1 MNNGAP
7 TELGTEKVGTLLKRY
22 ATPGIIAMTAS
33 SLYNMVDSIY
43 IGNIPEVGTLA
54 MSGLAVTFPLMNLS
68 AAIGT
73 LVGVGA
79 ATMTSMLLGQKNY
92 GVANKVLANTM
103 TLNTIFGILFSVL
116 VLSFLDPILYFFGA
130 SDATIPYARDY
141 MTYILIGNVV
151 THLYM
156 GLNNII
162 RASGNPKTA
171 MGLTL
176 FTVISNAIMDPIF
189 IFTFK
194 MGIKGA
200 AIATILCQLIA
211 LVIAIIFLRDS
222 SRIIHFRRGA
232 FGWDKKI
239 AKASLTIGMGPFLM
253 NFASCI
259 ISMLINQQ
267 LKAHGGDIAIAAYG
281 VANRITFFFLM
292 ICMGFNQG
300 MQPIAS
306 YNWGAKLYSRV
317 RKVYWLTTGCVA
329 VMTILCFI
337 FSVVCPQV
345 LVSVFTSDP
354 VLKEHSIYG
363 LRIMYSRVRKVY
375 WLTTGCVAVMTIL
388 CFIFSVVCPQV
399 LVSVFTSDP
408 VLKEH
413 SIYGL
418 RIMNMAIGVISINLV
433 AANFYQ
439 NIGMVKKSIFL
450 SLSRQI
456 IILIPLLYILPI
468 FMGENGVWY
477 SFPISDVVSVI
488 IAFICI
494 SITFRKLDKLKDGEG
509 ATAFEGKI

>member
-92 GVANKVLANTM
+92 EVANKVLANTM

-200 AIATILCQLIA
+200 AIATVLCQLIA

-337 FSVVCPQV
+337 FSVICPQV
-345 LVSVFTSDP
+345 LVS
-354 VLKEHSIYG
+354 I
-363 LRIMYSRVRKVY
+363 
-375 WLTTGCVAVMTIL
+375 
-388 CFIFSVVCPQV
+388 
-399 LVSVFTSDP
+399 FTSDP

-418 RIMNMAIGVISINLV
+418 RIMNMAVGVISINLV

-456 IILIPLLYILPI
+456 IILVPLLYILPI

-477 SFPISDVVSVI
+477 SFPISDVASVI

>member
-92 GVANKVLANTM
+92 EVANKVLANTM

-116 VLSFLDPILYFFGA
+116 VLTFLDPILYFFGA

-200 AIATILCQLIA
+200 AIATVLCQLIA

-222 SRIIHFRRGA
+222 SRIIHFKRGA
-232 FGWDKKI
+232 FGWDRKI

-345 LVSVFTSDP
+345 LVS
-354 VLKEHSIYG
+354 I
-363 LRIMYSRVRKVY
+363 
-375 WLTTGCVAVMTIL
+375 
-388 CFIFSVVCPQV
+388 
-399 LVSVFTSDP
+399 FTSDP

-418 RIMNMAIGVISINLV
+418 RIMNMAVGVISINLV

-456 IILIPLLYILPI
+456 IVLVPLLYILPI

-477 SFPISDVVSVI
+477 SFPISDVASVI

>member
-363 LRIMYSRVRKVY
+363 LRIM
-375 WLTTGCVAVMTIL
+375 
-388 CFIFSVVCPQV
+388 
-399 LVSVFTSDP
+399 
-408 VLKEH
+408 
-413 SIYGL
+413 
-418 RIMNMAIGVISINLV
+418 NMAIGVISINLV

>member
-92 GVANKVLANTM
+92 EVANKVLANTM

-337 FSVVCPQV
+337 FSVICPQV
-345 LVSVFTSDP
+345 LVS
-354 VLKEHSIYG
+354 I
-363 LRIMYSRVRKVY
+363 
-375 WLTTGCVAVMTIL
+375 
-388 CFIFSVVCPQV
+388 
-399 LVSVFTSDP
+399 FTSDP

-418 RIMNMAIGVISINLV
+418 RIMNMAVGVISINLV

-456 IILIPLLYILPI
+456 IILVPLLYILPI

-477 SFPISDVVSVI
+477 SFPISDVASVI